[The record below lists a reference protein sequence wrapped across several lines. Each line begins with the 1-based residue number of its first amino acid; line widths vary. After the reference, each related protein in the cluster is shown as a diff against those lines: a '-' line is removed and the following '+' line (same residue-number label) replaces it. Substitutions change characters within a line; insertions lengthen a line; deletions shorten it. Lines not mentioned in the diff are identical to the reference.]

1 MTPDARYASWVEQF
15 DLIVNDVYALHHH
28 RHLFREIRDIA
39 AAANLP
45 SSTFFDAFG
54 LWYASSQS
62 AALRRLVD
70 RRKGTVSLIR
80 LLEDI
85 ARNPKVMNRDRHV
98 GLWGNDRFFIAQGN
112 RNFDRFAK
120 ASGDDT
126 VDRDAVNA
134 DINAVNG
141 IVSKVEKYVDENV
154 AHRSAPTD
162 CCDPNVR
169 RTTRRYRRHRRDGSE
184 VWLAVESRDA
194 GGARARHSGRLVGA
208 LPGALAAQRMT

>member
-1 MTPDARYASWVEQF
+1 M
-15 DLIVNDVYALHHH
+15 
-28 RHLFREIRDIA
+28 
-39 AAANLP
+39 
-45 SSTFFDAFG
+45 
-54 LWYASSQS
+54 
-62 AALRRLVD
+62 
-70 RRKGTVSLIR
+70 SLIR

-85 ARNPKVMNRDRHV
+85 ARNPTVMNRDRHV

-154 AHRSAPTD
+154 AHRSARPTVAIPTFGELHD
-162 CCDPNVR
+162 AIDVIGEVAQK
-169 RTTRRYRRHRRDGSE
+169 YGSLLKAE
-184 VWLAVESRDA
+184 MLAELEPVIQDDWLAPFRVPWLRNA
-194 GGARARHSGRLVGA
+194 
-208 LPGALAAQRMT
+208 